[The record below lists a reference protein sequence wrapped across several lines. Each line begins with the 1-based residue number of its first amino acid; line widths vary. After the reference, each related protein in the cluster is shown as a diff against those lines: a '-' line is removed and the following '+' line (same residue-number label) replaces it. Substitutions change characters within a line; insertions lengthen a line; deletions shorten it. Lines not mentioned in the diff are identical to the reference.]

1 MPSIDLSP
9 LRQRV
14 REATFEPEA
23 AVLDRL
29 LTADR
34 RTPAQ
39 IEQAQAQ
46 ATALIKACREDK
58 SERSLL
64 DAFLDQFGL
73 STEEGVALMC
83 LAESVIRIPDQETA
97 DDLIADKIGS
107 SDRWRDH
114 LGESD
119 SMLVNASTWALMLTG
134 EVVELGRPV
143 QRNFGGW
150 LGGLVN
156 RLGEPVIRQSLRY
169 AMKLLGN
176 EFVFATTAEEAVASA
191 RKDELF
197 SFDML
202 GEAARTAADAEAY
215 QAAYLR
221 ALAALKP
228 DHPVTD
234 CRSHSGISVKLSAL
248 YPRYETLQADA
259 VHQHLYPRLLELAE
273 TAAADN
279 LQLTID
285 AEEAHRLDLS
295 LSLIERLCAEP
306 SLARWQGLGLAL
318 QAYGKRA
325 LPVIDFLE
333 ALAQNHDR
341 CLIVRLVKG
350 AYWDAEIKQAQVL
363 GVESYPVF
371 TTKPATDL
379 SYLACA
385 QRLLQ
390 SPDAFYAQFATHN
403 AHTLANVLM
412 LGENQPFELQRLHG
426 MGELLF
432 ATAAERIPDLP
443 PVRTYAPVGP
453 HKHLMAYLIRRL
465 LENGANS
472 SFVNR
477 FLDDNVP
484 ISQLV
489 RNTRNLVI
497 EQPSVLPLPT
507 DLFQPRR
514 HNSRGF
520 ELWDPAH
527 LQTIQAGVQPFV
539 AQLWG
544 EAGEAIHNPANPADV
559 VGYTMLA
566 STADVA
572 VACDRARTAQP
583 AWNALGAGRA
593 VILDRAAEL
602 LDQHYFELLMLLVR
616 EAGKTFR
623 DAIDEIREAIDFC
636 RYYAAQCREH
646 FAAPTFL
653 PGPTGERNEL
663 RLHGRGVF
671 VCISPWNFPLAIFTG
686 QITAALAAGNG
697 VLAKPAE
704 QTPLIARR
712 TVELLMQ
719 AGVPADVLQLLPG
732 DGAVG
737 AACIELPDI
746 AGVAFTGST
755 AVAKIIQRTLAAKPG
770 PIVPLIAETG
780 GQNAMIVDSTAM
792 LEQVTDDVLR
802 SAFGSAGQRCSALRI
817 LCVQEDIAAE
827 LITMLIGAMDTLN
840 VGNPMDLKTDI
851 GPIIDAAALQNLHD
865 HCDAMAER
873 ILHTVTSPWLP
884 SNGHFLAPRMLRID
898 RIDELQQEHFGPLLH
913 LLTYQREELDQV
925 LEDLQATGYGLT
937 LGIHSRNSG
946 FVEHV
951 YQHTRAG
958 NVYVNRNMIGAVVGV
973 QPFGG
978 SGLSGTGPKAG
989 GPHYVTRFASERS
1002 YSDNVAAI
1010 GGNLDLLAT
1019 DQRAAT

>member
-1 MPSIDLSP
+1 MPSIDLTP
-9 LRQRV
+9 LRQRLQA
-14 REATFEPEA
+14 ATYESEA
-23 AVLDRL
+23 AVIDRL

-34 RTPAQ
+34 RTPGQIRQAQ
-39 IEQAQAQ
+39 EQAS
-46 ATALIKACREDK
+46 ALIEACREDK
-58 SERSLL
+58 DERSLL

-83 LAESVIRIPDQETA
+83 LAESVIRIPDQQSA

-107 SDRWRDH
+107 GDRWRDH
-114 LGESD
+114 LGASE

-134 EVVELGRPV
+134 EVVDMGRPV

-156 RLGEPVIRQSLRY
+156 KMGEPVIRQSLRY

-191 RKDELF
+191 GKEGLF

-202 GEAARTAADAEAY
+202 GEGARTEADAQAY

-228 DHPVTD
+228 KAPVAD
-234 CRSHSGISVKLSAL
+234 CLNHSGISVKLSAL
-248 YPRYETLQADA
+248 YPRYETLQEDA
-259 VHQHLYPRLLELAE
+259 VHAHLYPRLLELAQ

-295 LSLIERLCAEP
+295 LILIERLCAEP
-306 SLARWQGLGLAL
+306 SLTHWQGLGLAL

-325 LPVIDFLE
+325 LPTIEFLE
-333 ALAQNHDR
+333 ALAQNHGR
-341 CLIVRLVKG
+341 RLIVRLVKG
-350 AYWDAEIKQAQVL
+350 AYWDTEIKHAQVL

-379 SYLACA
+379 SYIACA

-390 SPDAFYAQFATHN
+390 APDAFYAQFATHN

-412 LGENQPFELQRLHG
+412 LGENQSFELQRLHG

-432 ATAAERIPDLP
+432 ATAKAKLPGLP

-477 FLDDNVP
+477 FLDHDVP
-484 ISQLV
+484 VSQLV

-497 EQPSVLPLPT
+497 EQPSALPLPA
-507 DLFQPRR
+507 DLFAPERK
-514 HNSRGF
+514 NSRGF

-527 LQTIQAGVQPFV
+527 LTAIQQGVAAFATQ
-539 AQLWG
+539 QWG
-544 EAGEAIHNPANPADV
+544 QQGEPVLNPADADDI
-559 VGYTMLA
+559 VGHVRLA
-566 STADVA
+566 SVADVPA
-572 VACDRARTAQP
+572 SLSQSMLAQP
-583 AWNALGAGRA
+583 AWDALGGGRA
-593 VILDRAAEL
+593 TILNRAADL
-602 LDQHYFELLMLLVR
+602 LDAHYFELMALLIR
-616 EAGKTFR
+616 EAGKTYR

-636 RYYAAQCREH
+636 RYYAAQCREQ
-646 FAAPTFL
+646 FAAPQVL

-686 QITAALAAGNG
+686 QIAAALAAGNG

-704 QTPLIARR
+704 QTPLIAQR
-712 TVELLMQ
+712 TVELLTE
-719 AGVPADVLQLLPG
+719 AGVPADLLQLLQG
-732 DGAVG
+732 DGAIG
-737 AACIELPDI
+737 AACVEQPQI

-755 AVAKIIQRTLAAKPG
+755 MVAQSINRTLASKPG

-792 LEQVTDDVLR
+792 LEQVTDDVIR

-817 LCVQEDIAAE
+817 LCVQEDIAPE
-827 LITMLIGAMDTLN
+827 LTTMLTGAMAMLN
-840 VGNPMDLKTDI
+840 VGNPMTLDTDI
-851 GPIIDAAALQNLHD
+851 GPIIDAEALRNLRA
-865 HCDAMAER
+865 HCTAMADQS
-873 ILHTVTSPWLP
+873 LHATSAPEP
-884 SNGHFLAPRMLRID
+884 SSRGHFLAPQLLRID
-898 RIDELQQEHFGPLLH
+898 RIDELEQEHFGPVLH
-913 LLTYQREELDQV
+913 LLSFKREELD
-925 LEDLQATGYGLT
+925 LLLKDLQATGFGLT

-946 FVEHV
+946 FIEHV

-989 GPHYVTRFASERS
+989 GPHYVARFANERS

-1019 DQRAAT
+1019 DQRAET